1 MNLSTPEITTPFEL
15 FTENETWVTDM
26 KDPIVE
32 EVRKA
37 RADHAQ
43 KFGHDM
49 EAICSDLKRIE
60 RECGHE
66 IVSLPPRLLTRA
78 PIRPLSSAAEA

>member
-1 MNLSTPEITTPFEL
+1 
-15 FTENETWVTDM
+15 M

-37 RADHAQ
+37 REDHA
-43 KFGHDM
+43 KESRHDM
-49 EAICSDLKRIE
+49 GAICKDLKRIE

-66 IVSLPPRLLTRA
+66 LVSLSPGLLTRA
-78 PIRPLSSAAEA
+78 SSRLRSSAA